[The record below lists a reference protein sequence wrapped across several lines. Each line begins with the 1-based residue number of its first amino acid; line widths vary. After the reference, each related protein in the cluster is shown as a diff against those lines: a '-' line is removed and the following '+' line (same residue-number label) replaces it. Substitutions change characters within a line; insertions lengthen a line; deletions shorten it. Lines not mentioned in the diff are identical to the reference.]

1 MLLERLQRPVRGVRI
16 LRKQSSPYDPDAA
29 SVQIIPYRR
38 LNTDDVS
45 RILASIQDSNA
56 MIVTSALATREQEPF
71 LAAGFVE
78 HESLHLLEHDLV
90 SLPAQPADS
99 IRHRP
104 GRRSDLRAVLDID
117 HHSFDPFWALD
128 RQSLNSARKATPVH
142 RYRVATANRKLQAYS
157 ITGRAGRSS
166 FLQRLAV
173 DREARGQGIGSQ
185 LVIDALRWAIGEG
198 AQRMLVN
205 TQVSNDKALGLYERL
220 GFVLSDEQLK
230 VLEWPR

>member
-16 LRKQSSPYDPDAA
+16 VRKQSSPYDPDVS

-38 LNTDDVS
+38 LNAADVS
-45 RILASIQDSNA
+45 RVLASIEDSNA
-56 MIVTSALATREQEPF
+56 LIVTSALAPREQEPF
-71 LAAGFVE
+71 LEAGFVE
-78 HESLHLLEHDLV
+78 HETLHLLEHDLA
-90 SLPAQPADS
+90 SLPEQRANS
-99 IRHRP
+99 MGHRP

-117 HHSFDPFWALD
+117 HRSFDPFWALD

-142 RYRVATANRKLQAYS
+142 RYRVSTANRKVHAYS
-157 ITGRAGRSS
+157 IAGRAGRSS

-173 DREARGQGIGSQ
+173 APEARGQGIGSY
-185 LVIDALRWAIGEG
+185 LVVDALRWATGEG

-205 TQVSNDKALGLYERL
+205 TQVSNDKALGLYEML
-220 GFVLSDEQLK
+220 GFVLSNEQLK